1 MRVFI
6 RLLQITIKRKKMRI
20 EEIASKALEK
30 VNQDRYLLSNILF
43 MRIDELSKGAKPLVN
58 KDIKLHKLSDIAL
71 LEVAEGKIG
80 LDKIENKQD

>member
-1 MRVFI
+1 
-6 RLLQITIKRKKMRI
+6 MRI
-20 EEIASKALEK
+20 EEIASKALNR

-58 KDIKLHKLSDIAL
+58 KDIKIHKLSDIAL

-80 LDKIENKQD
+80 LDKIEDKKD